1 MADAC
6 SLFLQCSLVTVVEI
20 TVEITTPV
28 LGTCCGLL
36 FMSIV
41 FIYFRFH
48 LQRVNMLFDFRV
60 YAVACHIKKI
70 SKMWCNTDVK
80 YQFHKICNHTQ
91 KFHFLIVLVI
101 LTKRISKA
109 DWDEKTA
116 LTSSVKRSKFSI
128 YWLFD
133 PSNSSNI
140 TSNFLL
146 TGWAEIVVS

>member
-48 LQRVNMLFDFRV
+48 LQWVNMLFDFRV

-70 SKMWCNTDVK
+70 SKMWYNTDVSNS
-80 YQFHKICNHTQ
+80 QNMQSQ

-116 LTSSVKRSKFSI
+116 LTSSVKKSKFYI
-128 YWLFD
+128 DWLFD

-140 TSNFLL
+140 TRNFLL